1 MLNVEG
7 PLAIYLNTQTAVRL
21 LRLRLLCVV
30 VPMNLLFFT
39 MLSMP
44 RGPLDDF
51 NKVLRWCLLAE
62 IPILYLLVSRVLTRQ
77 TKPIVSLSSS
87 GIMVDTLGSRVGF
100 LRWDEIKDV
109 YIYNFGYFFRGL
121 GWRFVGIT
129 LKDAPRVCARIGLK
143 RSWSLRLNGLVAPL
157 YKPFRIRI
165 APVRIPEEYLS
176 MSAEEL
182 LAQIQTYRT
191 TYS

>member
-7 PLAIYLNTQTAVRL
+7 PVTVYLNTHKAIRL

-30 VPMNLLFFT
+30 VPTNVIFFA
-39 MLSMP
+39 MLSTSL
-44 RGPLDDF
+44 GPLDDF

-62 IPILYLLVSRVLTRQ
+62 IPILYLLVSRMLTRQ

-87 GIMVDTLGSRVGF
+87 GITVDTPGSRVGF
-100 LRWDEIKDV
+100 LRWEEIKDV

-129 LKDAPRVCARIGLK
+129 LNDAPAVCARIGLK

-157 YKPFRIRI
+157 YKPLRIRI
-165 APVRIPEEYLS
+165 APVSIPQEYLL
-176 MSAEEL
+176 MSAEDL
-182 LAQIQTYRT
+182 LAQIQAYRA